1 MLQLL
6 LLSKGRKMREL
17 NESLV
22 MTTCKC
28 RENNNNLVM
37 TRAWFE
43 EMLSKKIAEGASKE
57 QDRIIKL
64 LNEMQEAANLNDN
77 ALWVLE
83 NAKVIIKGRSK

>member
-1 MLQLL
+1 
-6 LLSKGRKMREL
+6 MREL

-43 EMLSKKIAEGASKE
+43 EMLSNKIAEGASKE

-64 LNEMQEAANLNDN
+64 LEEDCGCHDLYTCIAHSFI
-77 ALWVLE
+77 AL
-83 NAKVIIKGRSK
+83 IKGENK

>member
-1 MLQLL
+1 
-6 LLSKGRKMREL
+6 MREL

-64 LNEMQEAANLNDN
+64 LGENTGCGYQHRETEKCFCDAI
-77 ALWVLE
+77 AL
-83 NAKVIIKGRSK
+83 IKGENE